1 VNDGKASLRM
11 RATRKVVMAAGGE
24 VIDDLVR
31 RIAELEAEVQE
42 NRKVNLRVAELVDV
56 VAELLVRRGYREV
69 PTSPLIVPAVTGIMV
84 RKVEPDDTDG

>member
-56 VAELLVRRGYREV
+56 VAELLV
-69 PTSPLIVPAVTGIMV
+69 PLASQDQARIDAAIE
-84 RKVEPDDTDG
+84 KFQQAL

>member
-1 VNDGKASLRM
+1 VASVNDGKASLRM

-56 VAELLVRRGYREV
+56 VAELLV
-69 PTSPLIVPAVTGIMV
+69 PLASQDQARIDAAIE
-84 RKVEPDDTDG
+84 KFQQAL